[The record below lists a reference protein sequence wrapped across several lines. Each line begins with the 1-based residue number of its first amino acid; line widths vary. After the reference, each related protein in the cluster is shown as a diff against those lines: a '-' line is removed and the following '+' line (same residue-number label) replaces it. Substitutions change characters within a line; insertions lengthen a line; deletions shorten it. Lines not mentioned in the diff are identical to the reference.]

1 MSLDQ
6 ACHPVKPRGDSAD
19 QMDVIMPKPITLLLL
34 FCLLSGCTPPAE
46 LDQQLYIWQRQ
57 WRPSHAEA
65 LQQTRKTFSQ
75 LRVLALQYHPLAGWS
90 AARPDLAL
98 LRADGRPLVAVVRLD
113 GRLPEQPAEVIRR
126 SLALLDDWRRAG
138 LPLVGLELDHDAGT
152 AQLAHYRQL
161 LTALHQQL
169 PKGIRLSITAL
180 PAWLDSPELPAL
192 LGSVQQSVLQVH
204 AVQRASQ
211 GLFDAAQ
218 ARQWAGRWSRQS
230 QTPFLLALPA
240 YSVALLDEAGRRP
253 LIEAEAPLDN
263 RAPRRELRSDPH
275 AMALLLRQLREQPPP
290 HLQGL
295 IWFRLPLADDR
306 RSWSLATLL
315 AVARGEAL
323 QPQGELQVH
332 SENGLSQLS
341 LYNRG
346 NLPWLLPTRLQL
358 PASQCSAADGLR
370 HYQLQREPTQLLF
383 IRKQPAELRPGS
395 RLALGWARCAVINQG
410 GWNAQ
415 P

>member
-1 MSLDQ
+1 
-6 ACHPVKPRGDSAD
+6 
-19 QMDVIMPKPITLLLL
+19 MPKPITLLLL

-75 LRVLALQYHPLAGWS
+75 LRVLALQYHPQAGWS

-218 ARQWAGRWSRQS
+218 ARQWAERWSRQS

-306 RSWSLATLL
+306 RSWPLATLL

-370 HYQLQREPTQLLF
+370 HFHLQREPTQLLF

>member
-1 MSLDQ
+1 MGMTMAKLTR
-6 ACHPVKPRGDSAD
+6 ALF
-19 QMDVIMPKPITLLLL
+19 LL
-34 FCLLSGCTPPAE
+34 CLLSGCAPPAE

-65 LQQTRKTFSQ
+65 LQQTRETFSQ
-75 LRVLALQYHPLAGWS
+75 LRVLALQYHPQAGWS
-90 AARPDLAL
+90 AARSDPAL

-113 GRLPEQPAEVIRR
+113 GRLPEQQDEVIRR
-126 SLALLDDWRRAG
+126 CLALLEHWRNAG
-138 LPLVGLELDHDAGT
+138 LALVGLELDHDAGT

-161 LTALHQQL
+161 LTALRQQL
-169 PKGIRLSITAL
+169 PPDIRLSITAL

-192 LGSVQQSVLQVH
+192 LASVQQSVLQVH

-211 GLFDAAQ
+211 GLFDAAL
-218 ARQWAGRWSRQS
+218 ARQWAERWSRQS

-240 YSVALLDEAGRRP
+240 YSVALLDDAGRRP
-253 LIEAEAPLDN
+253 LIEAEAPVDS
-263 RAPRRELRSDPH
+263 RATRRELRSDPH

-290 HLQGL
+290 HLRGL

-306 RSWSLATLL
+306 RSWPLATLL

-332 SENGLSQLS
+332 RENGLSQLS

-346 NLPWLLPTRLQL
+346 NLPWPLPARLQL

-370 HYQLQREPTQLLF
+370 HYQLQREATQLLF
-383 IRKQPAELRPGS
+383 IRRQPAELRPGS
-395 RLALGWARCAVINQG
+395 RLALGWARCAAIDHG